1 MPLSEHV
8 ALSLDG
14 VSAPTADAA
23 LKFVRAIPAAQWG
36 KVLPSSKEK
45 TRIRFGAQEFYGVK
59 GGGAVPPPLRALG
72 EEAFEAV
79 RASLPANIVA
89 AGWRPVNCLVNKY
102 SAKKG
107 VAKHR
112 DPAATW
118 APLVIGVTL
127 YEDRFDTLSAMQFST
142 LPDAP
147 KLEKLRVGTPHRSI
161 YAFHGDAFLH
171 ANHER
176 LPGSAKQAKG
186 IYSFT
191 FRCGVDELDAAA
203 AGGAN
208 EGESEDEE
216 TSEEA
221 YWREE
226 AEEAAERMR
235 AERER
240 VAEFKVGQEVARI
253 AHGGHLASVATV
265 AASIDPPER
274 LDEAAIALPRAFE
287 EGIALFESK
296 GEQWHLSGQSHH
308 TESWPQLRA
317 KLRSVPWYRVEWH
330 GPAPARALMTEI
342 LPEFA
347 LAERVLEA

>member
-1 MPLSEHV
+1 MPLAEHV
-8 ALSLDG
+8 AVSLDG

-23 LKFVRAIPAAQWG
+23 LEFVLKIPIAKWG
-36 KVLPSSKEK
+36 KVQPRSQES
-45 TRIRFGAQEFYGVK
+45 TRLRFGRQEFYGAK
-59 GGGAVPPPLRALG
+59 SGGAVPPPLAALG
-72 EEAFEAV
+72 QEAFEAV
-79 RASLPANIVA
+79 RASLPAGVA
-89 AGWRPVNCLVNKY
+89 AGWRPANCLVNKY
-102 SAKKG
+102 GPKKG

-112 DPAATW
+112 DPSDKW

-191 FRCGVDELDAAA
+191 FRCGVDEVDAA
-203 AGGAN
+203 AGGA
-208 EGESEDEE
+208 GEDENEDEE

-235 AERER
+235 AEC
-240 VAEFKVGQEVARI
+240 VQEA
-253 AHGGHLASVATV
+253 
-265 AASIDPPER
+265 
-274 LDEAAIALPRAFE
+274 
-287 EGIALFESK
+287 
-296 GEQWHLSGQSHH
+296 
-308 TESWPQLRA
+308 
-317 KLRSVPWYRVEWH
+317 
-330 GPAPARALMTEI
+330 
-342 LPEFA
+342 
-347 LAERVLEA
+347 